1 MDNGQFSNRRIIE
14 LPPNFM
20 GNTFTMPELP
30 DLSAFSHNLQKKLKG
45 KTIKNIELHTTK
57 KLNASIADF
66 EKALKHQTIEKV
78 ERNGKELYFTTKDG
92 VVFALH
98 LMLRGQ
104 LFVDDKE
111 HKSVVVAIL
120 FEDGTHFVMTD
131 YQGLAT
137 IRLNPEE
144 PDAPDALDQSVTL
157 SYFRDKLA
165 GTKATVK
172 NFLLDQHN
180 LRGIGNAYADEILW
194 DARISP
200 FSICSKIPDEQV
212 KDLYHSM
219 GKVLA
224 NAEKQILKSNPDII
238 SGEVR
243 DFMHIH
249 NANKTESPDGA
260 KIHQKMNGGR
270 KTYYTDEQD
279 LYK

>member
-1 MDNGQFSNRRIIE
+1 
-14 LPPNFM
+14 
-20 GNTFTMPELP
+20 MPELP

-45 KTIKNIELHTTK
+45 KTIKNISIHTTK
-57 KLNASIADF
+57 KLNASRGEF
-66 EKALKHQTIEKV
+66 EQALKHQTIEKV

-92 VVFALH
+92 TVFALH

-104 LFVDDKE
+104 LFVDNKE
-111 HKSVVVAIL
+111 HKSAVVEIL
-120 FEDGTHFVMTD
+120 FDDDTRFVMAD

-144 PDAPDALDQSVTL
+144 PDAPDALDGQVTL
-157 SYFRDKLA
+157 KYFSDKLA
-165 GTKATVK
+165 GTKATIK

-194 DARISP
+194 DARIAP
-200 FSICSKIPDEQV
+200 FSICSKIPEEQV
-212 KDLYHSM
+212 KDLYHSIR
-219 GKVLA
+219 KVLTH
-224 NAEKQILKSNPDII
+224 AEKQILQSNPDII

-243 DFMHIH
+243 DFMLIH
-249 NANKTESPDGA
+249 NANRTESPDGA
-260 KIHQKMNGGR
+260 KIHQKMAGGR